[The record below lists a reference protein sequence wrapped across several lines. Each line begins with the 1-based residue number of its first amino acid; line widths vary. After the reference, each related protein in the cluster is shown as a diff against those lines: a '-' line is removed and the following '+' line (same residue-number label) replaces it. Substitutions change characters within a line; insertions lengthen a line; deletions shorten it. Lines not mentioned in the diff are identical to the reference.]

1 MTLDRL
7 QVTESIVLRNFKGA
21 FQSNNGLTGN
31 FTGRL
36 NGKGALSGQ
45 TIPRN
50 GRTAVQIKSRNAG
63 ATISDAGLLKN
74 ANEGA
79 MTLNLTPRA
88 GAGEYDGSL
97 EITNLRL
104 RDAPP
109 ALALLSAASGIGL
122 LEQLDGQGLVFTDVN
137 SRFRITPKTIVISE
151 GSAVGPSLGLS
162 VDGYYDVASKQLD
175 IQGVVSPFFAING
188 IGSIFTRR
196 GEGLIGF
203 NFNADGPAALP
214 RIDVNP
220 LSIFT
225 PGMFREIFRRPPPK
239 LSQ

>member
-1 MTLDRL
+1 M
-7 QVTESIVLRNFKGA
+7 
-21 FQSNNGLTGN
+21 
-31 FTGRL
+31 
-36 NGKGALSGQ
+36 
-45 TIPRN
+45 
-50 GRTAVQIKSRNAG
+50 
-63 ATISDAGLLKN
+63 
-74 ANEGA
+74 
-79 MTLNLTPRA
+79 
-88 GAGEYDGSL
+88 
-97 EITNLRL
+97 
-104 RDAPP
+104 
-109 ALALLSAASGIGL
+109 
-122 LEQLDGQGLVFTDVN
+122 N
-137 SRFRITPKTIVISE
+137 SRFRITPKTIVITE

-162 VDGYYDVASKQLD
+162 LDGYYDVASKQLD
-175 IQGVVSPFFAING
+175 MQGVVSPFFVING

>member
-1 MTLDRL
+1 
-7 QVTESIVLRNFKGA
+7 
-21 FQSNNGLTGN
+21 
-31 FTGRL
+31 
-36 NGKGALSGQ
+36 
-45 TIPRN
+45 
-50 GRTAVQIKSRNAG
+50 
-63 ATISDAGLLKN
+63 
-74 ANEGA
+74 

-97 EITNLRL
+97 EINNLRL

-137 SRFRITPKTIVISE
+137 SRFRITPKTIVITE

-162 VDGYYDVASKQLD
+162 LDGYYDVASKQLD
-175 IQGVVSPFFAING
+175 MQGVVSPFFVING